1 MPEHA
6 RADKTRLAIQG
17 LLALL
22 DNPADRAQIV
32 NLVYLADNRFY
43 ECVGRTLTG
52 NAYIRD
58 ICGPNDE
65 DNSIA
70 AAADELAER
79 GRIVRTPAASQN
91 GQGAFTYSIASP
103 VSAWQK
109 VTCRLNAGE
118 QQILRDIVKQY
129 GHITNATQL
138 AEASKQTTPFANAKQ
153 YERIQFKQSERA
165 IELNRRL
172 DSIDGLQEEMELG
185 IADLEAGRWVWHE
198 DLDAEG
204 AD

>member
-1 MPEHA
+1 MTEHA
-6 RADKTRLAIQG
+6 RIDKTHLAIQG

-22 DNPADRAQIV
+22 NKPADSAQIV
-32 NLVYLADNRFY
+32 HLVYLADNRFY
-43 ECVGRTLTG
+43 ECAGRTLTG

-58 ICGPNDE
+58 SGGPNDVN
-65 DNSIA
+65 DSIA
-70 AAADELAER
+70 PAADALAED
-79 GRIVRTPAASQN
+79 GRVVRTPAASMN
-91 GQGAFTYSIASP
+91 GQDAFTYSVASP

-109 VTCRLNAGE
+109 VACSLNAGE
-118 QQILRDIVKQY
+118 QQILRDIAKQY

-138 AEASKQTTPFANAKQ
+138 ADASKQTAPFANAKQ
-153 YERIQFKQSERA
+153 HERLQFKQSERA

-172 DSIDGLQEEMELG
+172 DSIDGLQEELELG
-185 IADLEAGRWVWHE
+185 LADIDEGRWVWHE